1 MRSTEK
7 GFHFP
12 EVTASIDF
20 FFLIIQYFKW
30 GESRSLGKFPPE
42 EQDWITNQLPSTQVH
57 CVLVSRLPKLPANVT
72 QFSLSQM

>member
-1 MRSTEK
+1 MRLTEK

-30 GESRSLGKFPPE
+30 GWVEIIGQISPWGTSLDYQP
-42 EQDWITNQLPSTQVH
+42 
-57 CVLVSRLPKLPANVT
+57 VT
-72 QFSLSQM
+72 IHSGSLC